1 MCGWVCWKHIFSVRF
16 LVNSSMQITKY
27 QWDAGTNLWF
37 DLDNGCRQSNSR
49 DVKNCMTRMF
59 DGKCSLQSWWPNIH
73 WQSKHT
79 RQCKWSPNALG
90 HKTEW
95 LSKSLLPL
103 IQRQLHLPAIQ
114 GWQHVTTCDNMW
126 QHVTTCDN
134 TPKYLNY
141 FKCNRMS
148 PAPARM
154 TKTVR
159 LLLGSPEQLWTFQH
173 ISTFSR
179 GAL

>member
-1 MCGWVCWKHIFSVRF
+1 MGRRNKPLIWPGQWLSAVEQSRRQELHDSNVRRQVQFAKLMTKHT
-16 LVNSSMQITKY
+16 LAEQTYTAMQVVSERSGPQDGVALQKSF
-27 QWDAGTNLWF
+27 A
-37 DLDNGCRQSNSR
+37 SNSTTAPSACNSR
-49 DVKNCMTRMF
+49 
-59 DGKCSLQSWWPNIH
+59 
-73 WQSKHT
+73 
-79 RQCKWSPNALG
+79 
-90 HKTEW
+90 
-95 LSKSLLPL
+95 
-103 IQRQLHLPAIQ
+103 
-114 GWQHVTTCDNMW
+114 VTTCDNMW

-148 PAPARM
+148 GAPARM

>member
-16 LVNSSMQITKY
+16 LVNSSMQTS
-27 QWDAGTNLWF
+27 
-37 DLDNGCRQSNSR
+37 DLTWTMAVGSR
-49 DVKNCMTRMF
+49 TVETSRTRTVWLE
-59 DGKCSLQSWWPNIH
+59 CSTASAVCKADDQTYTGRATVLE
-73 WQSKHT
+73 
-79 RQCKWSPNALG
+79 CKWSPNALG

-114 GWQHVTTCDNMW
+114 GWQHVTTCDN
-126 QHVTTCDN
+126 

-148 PAPARM
+148 CAPARM